1 MDIEAFRASLA
12 AAGPSPTL
20 SPALRALWL
29 DARGNW
35 DGAHD
40 AARADEGGAGDW
52 VHAYL
57 HRKEGDA
64 SNAAYWYRRARKP
77 VCQTSLDEEWEI
89 IAKALLARHFG
100 QGALDNP

>member
-1 MDIEAFRASLA
+1 MDLAGFRASLSA
-12 AAGPSPTL
+12 PEPPAL

-35 DGAHD
+35 DGAHE
-40 AARADEGGAGDW
+40 AAQAGESGAGDW

-64 SNAAYWYRRARKP
+64 GNAAYWYRRARKP
-77 VCQTSLDEEWEI
+77 VCKASLDEEWAA
-89 IAKALLARHFG
+89 IADALLKGEGGEA
-100 QGALDNP
+100 A